1 MLAAT
6 VATLSSA
13 SKRPAPSSASPSGTI
28 LAQGSQSQPPQRS
41 RTCQNSSPRAP
52 VRPDPA
58 TGFAPLTKGACKP
71 FDLLEKLCGSTPS
84 ERAIDPLRARHFG
97 TRYRRRMPP
106 ILRAQ
111 VMPHLQGRKRPQRE
125 GDRMYRPVDGT
136 YIIEACE
143 LVTLAPTARGQC

>member
-41 RTCQNSSPRAP
+41 HTCQNSSPRAP

-58 TGFAPLTKGACKP
+58 TGFAPLTFLPEIVYKGLASDCDAP
-71 FDLLEKLCGSTPS
+71 PCGT
-84 ERAIDPLRARHFG
+84 AATAH
-97 TRYRRRMPP
+97 RY
-106 ILRAQ
+106 A
-111 VMPHLQGRKRPQRE
+111 
-125 GDRMYRPVDGT
+125 
-136 YIIEACE
+136 
-143 LVTLAPTARGQC
+143 TLAVSAHQI

>member
-41 RTCQNSSPRAP
+41 HTCQNSSPRAP

-58 TGFAPLTKGACKP
+58 TGFAPLTRLSSK
-71 FDLLEKLCGSTPS
+71 
-84 ERAIDPLRARHFG
+84 PLRR
-97 TRYRRRMPP
+97 
-106 ILRAQ
+106 L
-111 VMPHLQGRKRPQRE
+111 
-125 GDRMYRPVDGT
+125 GDRVSGSLRCLNPCLDSRLKFLKGFGLAFTKRRATGKIGGDGDPAPVF
-136 YIIEACE
+136 
-143 LVTLAPTARGQC
+143 LAPKYLGGIVHGHEPCSFSYFSIIAISCL